1 MLRGMMMRCRGLWMM
16 LMLRGMMMR
25 CRGGDNEGEG
35 RLLPPPLAR
44 FVGEDRAQEPRIV
57 ACDPED
63 QDLLVL
69 LRDGL
74 RPLYYPT
81 LR

>member
-1 MLRGMMMRCRGLWMM
+1 MVVMMG
-16 LMLRGMMMR
+16 
-25 CRGGDNEGEG
+25 RGGVAG
-35 RLLPPPLAR
+35 
-44 FVGEDRAQEPRIV
+44 FVGEDRAQEPGV
-57 ACDPED
+57 VGCDPED

-74 RPLYYPT
+74 RPLHYPT